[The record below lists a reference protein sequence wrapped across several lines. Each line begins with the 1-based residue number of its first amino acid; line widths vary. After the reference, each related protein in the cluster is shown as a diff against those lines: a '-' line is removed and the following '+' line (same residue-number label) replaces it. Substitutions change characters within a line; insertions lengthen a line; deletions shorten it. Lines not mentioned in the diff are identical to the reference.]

1 MDCPR
6 KVAEWI
12 IRWCCFDAMNIPAI
26 KNEVAM
32 HLAKL
37 HLVIHPGELYEL
49 SEGDWQRVDGL
60 NDEDRNEIKRQ
71 LEDSK
76 NASPSALLFGFR
88 INGVNLLLSKR
99 LVQRFK
105 NHSRLRGAN
114 IEELTMI
121 EGVDAGTAMA
131 IRRWFCDSFNKK
143 MLKIL
148 ERNGLRFS

>member
-1 MDCPR
+1 
-6 KVAEWI
+6 
-12 IRWCCFDAMNIPAI
+12 MNIPAI

-105 NHSRLRGAN
+105 NHSRLRGSN